1 MNSDKINKWLELAKS
16 FTGNDFWSDMFGGM
30 PGEADAGGGQPGWE
44 GGKPAGRRPLFP
56 AADVLTSESE
66 VLVIV
71 DLPGVAKEDLHL
83 SVGDEVLYIKGEAKP
98 LFPQHAPVSTE
109 RFTGMFER
117 PIGLP
122 VRIDGANASI
132 QASFR
137 QGTLI
142 VRIPLPPAWKKT
154 IPID

>member
-1 MNSDKINKWLELAKS
+1 MNSDKINRWLELARS
-16 FTGNDFWSDMFGGM
+16 FTGNDFWSDMFSGT
-30 PGEADAGGGQPGWE
+30 PGSAEAAGESPVWE
-44 GGKPAGRRPLFP
+44 GKPMGKRPLFP
-56 AADVLTSESE
+56 AADVLTSDTE

-71 DLPGVAKEDLHL
+71 DLPGVAKEDIHL
-83 SVGDEVLYIKGEAKP
+83 SVGDEVLYIKGEAKA
-98 LFPQHAPVSTE
+98 LFPQHVPVNSE
-109 RFTGMFER
+109 RFTGSFER

-122 VRIDGANASI
+122 VKIDGSNAAI
-132 QASFR
+132 RATFR